1 MDLIIFYFQVF
12 FYFFILNLD
21 KSVIY
26 ITVIVTQS
34 DDTQNIIKDSEIDNI
49 I

>member
-1 MDLIIFYFQVF
+1 MLCDLH
-12 FYFFILNLD
+12 D

-26 ITVIVTQS
+26 VTVIVTQS